1 MSSKMKQD
9 FLRAFDDEAK
19 ATEYKRCLSKPGPT
33 TDECKPIKAEFKAF
47 VKAAKDSKAASKAA
61 SKATPK
67 AKAASKAVPKDKS
80 SPKVKPVK
88 NYFSMIPSRDVKGE
102 RLYHL
107 RESLAVVRINNKK
120 VTVFSDKKRKK
131 IEAEF
136 DYIGYFP
143 CGIYEGS
150 INPKSGGCILV
161 ATSER
166 TFISITGG
174 YHGPNIDKVYLEKAN
189 ASSLQCCYTIVSG
202 GDPGSLFA
210 MGSEFMYFL
219 GMAKLP
225 YNKKITWV
233 DGPSVFHI
241 KRDKKQEDEY
251 CKENKSKKNFPI
263 IVDMYLTKEIGKNRT
278 FGYDPI
284 KDFKDI

>member
-1 MSSKMKQD
+1 MSSKIKQE
-9 FLRAFDDEAK
+9 FLDSVPVAK
-19 ATEYKRCLSKPGPT
+19 VAEYRRCLSKPGPT
-33 TDECKPIKAEFKAF
+33 TDECKPIKAEFNKF
-47 VKAAKDSKAASKAA
+47 VDA
-61 SKATPK
+61 K
-67 AKAASKAVPKDKS
+67 AKAAHKTKATKAAPN
-80 SPKVKPVK
+80 VKPVK

-174 YHGPNIDKVYLEKAN
+174 YPGPNIDKVYLEKAN

-233 DGPSVFHI
+233 DGSSVFHI

-251 CKENKSKKNFPI
+251 CKENKSKNNFPI